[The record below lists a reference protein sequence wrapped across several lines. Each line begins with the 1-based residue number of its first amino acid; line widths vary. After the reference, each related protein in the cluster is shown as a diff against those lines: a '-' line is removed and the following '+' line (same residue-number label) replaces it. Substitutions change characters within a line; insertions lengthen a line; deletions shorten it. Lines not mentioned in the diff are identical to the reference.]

1 MADFELQQVTIVR
14 TGKNIWVPDVKVV
27 NGRSFIGISKWCR
40 HFFLFAT
47 GRALDFRK
55 DPSSHGNLEFV
66 NTLIKLRK
74 AASRDAIESAIQLDE
89 EDAADGEHKR
99 KGKKRKVTWHE
110 EVAAELTGPAF
121 VTINVDGHEMTVLS
135 ELKSAVLWVEFNRS
149 NLAVIKTGVC
159 ETIGE
164 PNVRRARRNKATAHG
179 DESGYGTDN
188 DNEQVEQ
195 VVPSNEA

>member
-74 AASRDAIESAIQLDE
+74 SASRAAIEAAIQLDE
-89 EDAADGEHKR
+89 DDAADGEHKR
-99 KGKKRKVTWHE
+99 KAKKRRVAWHE
-110 EVAAELTGPAF
+110 VVAAELTGPAF
-121 VTINVDGHEMTVLS
+121 VTIDIDGHEMTVLS
-135 ELKSAVLWVEFNRS
+135 ELKSAVLWVEFNHS
-149 NLAVIKTGVC
+149 NLAVIKTGIR
-159 ETIGE
+159 ETIGH
-164 PNVRRARRNKATAHG
+164 PSSRARRKKDDSG
-179 DESGYGTDN
+179 DGTDD
-188 DNEQVEQ
+188 DNEQVEA
-195 VVPSNEA
+195 PSNEA